1 MYAMYGPSLG
11 RRHVLSRHDSVV
23 GFLACGSA
31 WFEHKP
37 KTTRETKKRNGNV
50 ECPLFLSPSFQ
61 SLGLFHWVLVVRV
74 KFNRSDVTDARS
86 HSSDINPALP
96 QLIPP
101 GTLGIVPGINRLTG
115 RQQGEMSV
123 ARAAVIGEGIQS
135 RISRQVAGE

>member
-1 MYAMYGPSLG
+1 MAAQLEPKS
-11 RRHVLSRHDSVV
+11 
-23 GFLACGSA
+23 
-31 WFEHKP
+31 
-37 KTTRETKKRNGNV
+37 KTTRATEKGNRNL
-50 ECPLFLSPSFQ
+50 ECPLFFFPSRQ
-61 SLGLFHWVLVVRV
+61 SLGLFHWILVVRV

-101 GTLGIVPGINRLTG
+101 GTHGIVPGINRLAG

-123 ARAAVIGEGIQS
+123 ARSVVIGEGIQS